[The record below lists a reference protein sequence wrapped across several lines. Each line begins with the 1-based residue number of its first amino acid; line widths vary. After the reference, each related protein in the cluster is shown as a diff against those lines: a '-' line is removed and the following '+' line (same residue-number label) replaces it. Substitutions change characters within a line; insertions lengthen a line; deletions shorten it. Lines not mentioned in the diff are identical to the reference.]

1 MMTIESAKAELERLR
16 GIAKEGGDLAQHKGE
31 IAELYWAVC
40 GKTIRDC
47 NCKDVYKDALIEIYV
62 KLQKSTDMELNT
74 KARLVNG
81 VVLQHKGN
89 HYTNANLTDEV
100 AREFLE
106 LFPQREDWFA
116 VLPQKA
122 AEETREERTESVA
135 EAIKAPSKPTTPKKK
150 KTAKKAK

>member
-1 MMTIESAKAELERLR
+1 MTHEQALNELNELR
-16 GIAKEGGDLAQHKGE
+16 GMAQDSANLADFKQRVR
-31 IAELYWAVC
+31 ALYLLVI
-40 GKTIRDC
+40 GKSLRDC